1 MELYH
6 SSQAYLFNLATT
18 SSAEAKRIWRRK
30 IRERWGN
37 KCAYCGSEEN
47 ITLDHIV
54 PRSKGGV
61 DYTHNVLACC
71 ESCNRDKGHTPL
83 MEWYQNQEF
92 FTEAR
97 KSAII
102 NWMDSNNPEE
112 KPQRVRY
119 RRRRNNAS

>member
-1 MELYH
+1 M
-6 SSQAYLFNLATT
+6 S
-18 SSAEAKRIWRRK
+18 
-30 IRERWGN
+30 
-37 KCAYCGSEEN
+37 
-47 ITLDHIV
+47 
-54 PRSKGGV
+54 
-61 DYTHNVLACC
+61 ACC

-102 NWMDSNNPEE
+102 DWMDSNNPEE